1 MKQKYT
7 ILKDNDNRRLVIQEY
22 AELNKETM
30 SLLCEETY
38 KNKVIRLA
46 IKSGKESL
54 ISILR
59 TKNLYPPNSYT
70 EKIADAVI
78 DLYGSK
84 GKESV
89 DLFFDD
95 IELLT
100 KEREALEIAEDLED
114 ESCDMDELLE
124 DDFED
129 TYDDKGEIKKIDSS
143 LKIADDDYVDI
154 DDENE

>member
-7 ILKDNDNRRLVIQEY
+7 ILKDSDNRRLVIREY
-22 AELNKETM
+22 AEWNKDSL

-38 KNKVIRLA
+38 ENKAIRPA

-78 DLYGSK
+78 DLYESK
-84 GKESV
+84 GKDSV
-89 DLFFDD
+89 DLYFDD

-100 KEREALEIAEDLED
+100 KEREALELAEELDD
-114 ESCDMDELLE
+114 ESSDLDEMLE

-129 TYDDKGEIKKIDSS
+129 EYEDKGEIKKIDSS
-143 LKIADDDYVDI
+143 LKIADDDYLDM
-154 DDENE
+154 DDEND

>member
-7 ILKDNDNRRLVIQEY
+7 ILKDNDNRRLVIREY
-22 AELNKETM
+22 AEWNKDIL

-38 KNKVIRLA
+38 ENKAIRPA

-78 DLYGSK
+78 DLYESRSK
-84 GKESV
+84 DSV

-100 KEREALEIAEDLED
+100 KEREALELAEELED
-114 ESCDMDELLE
+114 EPSDLDEMLE

-129 TYDDKGEIKKIDSS
+129 EYEDKGEIKKIDSS
-143 LKIADDDYVDI
+143 LKIADDDYLDM
-154 DDENE
+154 DDED

>member
-1 MKQKYT
+1 MKQKYS
-7 ILKDNDNRRLVIQEY
+7 ILKDHHNRRLVIREY
-22 AELNKETM
+22 AELDKKIM

-38 KNKVIRLA
+38 ENKAIRPA

-84 GKESV
+84 GKDSV

-100 KEREALEIAEDLED
+100 KEREVLEIAEGLED
-114 ESCDMDELLE
+114 ESCEMDELLE

-129 TYDDKGEIKKIDSS
+129 TYEDKGGIKKIDSS

>member
-1 MKQKYT
+1 MKQKYS
-7 ILKDNDNRRLVIQEY
+7 ILKDSDNRRLFIREY
-22 AELNKETM
+22 AELDKDNL

-38 KNKVIRLA
+38 ENKAIRLA

-78 DLYGSK
+78 ELYESK
-84 GKESV
+84 GKDSV

-100 KEREALEIAEDLED
+100 REREALELAEELED
-114 ESCDMDELLE
+114 ESSGLDEMLE

-129 TYDDKGEIKKIDSS
+129 EYEDKGEIKKINSS
-143 LKIADDDYVDI
+143 LKIADEDYLDM
-154 DDENE
+154 DDEND

>member
-7 ILKDNDNRRLVIQEY
+7 ILKDSDNRRLVIREY
-22 AELNKETM
+22 AEWNKGIL

-38 KNKVIRLA
+38 ENKAIRPA
-46 IKSGKESL
+46 IKSGRESL

-59 TKNLYPPNSYT
+59 TKNFYPPNFYT

-78 DLYGSK
+78 DLYESR
-84 GKESV
+84 GKDSV

-100 KEREALEIAEDLED
+100 KEREALEVAEELED
-114 ESCDMDELLE
+114 ESSDMEELLE
-124 DDFED
+124 EDFED
-129 TYDDKGEIKKIDSS
+129 SYEEKEEIKKIDSS

>member
-7 ILKDNDNRRLVIQEY
+7 ILKDNDNRRLVIREY
-22 AELNKETM
+22 AELDKDIM

-38 KNKVIRLA
+38 ENKAIRSA

-84 GKESV
+84 GKESI

-100 KEREALEIAEDLED
+100 KEREALEIAEGLED

-129 TYDDKGEIKKIDSS
+129 TYEDKGELKKINSS

>member
-38 KNKVIRLA
+38 ENKVIRLA